1 MALSRFILIAIASI
15 LLAETIVLFY
25 LSGLG
30 PLSMIEEALFS
41 TSVITLIII
50 PILYYRFFKP
60 MRLLIAE
67 CKRTEDKLQSFSLT
81 DGLTGLYSRQG
92 FITLAD
98 HQLELSRRQKMRTF
112 LLYTDLYNLKEINDT
127 FGFKEGE
134 NALID
139 IATILKRTYRKSDI
153 IARLGEDEF
162 VVYPVGATDT
172 GAHATIVADRFQ
184 KNLAMHNRGSK
195 MNYELSVNVHI
206 SSIDNNSALSI
217 DEILLSAD

>member
-1 MALSRFILIAIASI
+1 MTLSRFILITIASI

-30 PLSMIEEALFS
+30 PLSMIEKALFS

-67 CKRTEDKLQSFSLT
+67 CKRTEDKLQSLSLT

-98 HQLELSRRQKMRTF
+98 HQLELARRQKMITF
-112 LLYTDLYNLKEINDT
+112 LLYTDLNNLKEINDT
-127 FGFKEGE
+127 FGLKEGE
-134 NALID
+134 NALSD
-139 IATILKRTYRKSDI
+139 IASILKTTYRKSDI

-162 VVYPVGATDT
+162 VVYPVGTTDT
-172 GAHATIVADRFQ
+172 GTHARIAADRFQ
-184 KNLAMHNRGSK
+184 NNLDMHNRGSK
-195 MNYELSVNVHI
+195 MNYELSASVHI
-206 SSIDNNSALSI
+206 SSIDINSALSF
-217 DEILLSAD
+217 DEILLQAD